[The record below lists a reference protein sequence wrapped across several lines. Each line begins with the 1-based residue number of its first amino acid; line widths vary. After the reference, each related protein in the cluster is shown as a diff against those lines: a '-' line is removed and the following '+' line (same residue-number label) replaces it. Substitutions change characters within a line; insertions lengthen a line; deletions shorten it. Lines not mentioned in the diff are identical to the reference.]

1 MKSARPIALWL
12 AAVIVAIAASL
23 MTSGAHAHGGHRHAP
38 RSQPVAAPPADPL
51 VLAGIGADIRV
62 SGSAATVRTGAGT
75 VVEAVRTTL
84 ACPTCS
90 AEGVCGQASAF
101 CCAVALAPS
110 PVPGLAP
117 MAARDRARAGDG
129 PHQASIVPEMQAEP
143 PRRPV

>member
-1 MKSARPIALWL
+1 MKSAHPIALWL

-51 VLAGIGADIRV
+51 VLAGIDADIRV
-62 SGSAATVRTGAGT
+62 SGSAATVRAGAST
-75 VVEAVRTTL
+75 VVKAVRTAL
-84 ACPTCS
+84 ACPTRS
-90 AEGVCGQASAF
+90 AEGFCGQASAV

-110 PVPGLAP
+110 PIPGLAP

-143 PRRPV
+143 PRRHV